1 MPACPQWNVLTK
13 WSSRAITNYGDC
25 YKSVVVLAQ
34 KSQLSW
40 YWQYQ
45 LDYYNSVLV
54 SVPQSTDEPIQ
65 RVQSAT
71 TMVIFHPWLTGT
83 CDALSLFSCT
93 GYQFASE

>member
-1 MPACPQWNVLTK
+1 MFFWMPACPQWNVLTK
-13 WSSRAITNYGDC
+13 WSLRAITNYGDC

-71 TMVIFHPWLTGT
+71 TMVIFTL
-83 CDALSLFSCT
+83 D
-93 GYQFASE
+93 